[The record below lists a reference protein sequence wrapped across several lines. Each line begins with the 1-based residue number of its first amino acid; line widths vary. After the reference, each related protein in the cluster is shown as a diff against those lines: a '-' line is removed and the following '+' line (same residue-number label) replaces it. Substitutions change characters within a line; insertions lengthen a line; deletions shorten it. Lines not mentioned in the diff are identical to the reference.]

1 MIEQQITSF
10 NPINARIRIIIVLI
24 LVITPLISA
33 CKKDNEMDS
42 ETMQIRSIAWN
53 SLDSGQQS
61 TVVISWKKASITD
74 STYENQSAYAVNFS
88 TSSHNE
94 LRPIT
99 VYVSKELLTVLGQS
113 AILKI
118 GLIADPQYADKT
130 TANNRYY
137 RESLQKVRDAIATFN
152 EQKVD
157 FVQNLGD
164 IIDGDWKSFDS
175 ITSVYQSLD
184 PSISVHYLLGNHDF
198 AIDSIYMDK
207 LTKRLSM
214 PSLYY
219 SYTKMG
225 IRFVSLDSN
234 DYSYYANDLHH
245 YNISSINYYY
255 DKIITK
261 RNYHTYNSA
270 IGDEQQKWLRDE
282 LESAQKVGQKVI
294 IFSHAPIK
302 PLSFKYNLWNDA
314 EVANI
319 IEQYP
324 NVIAFINGHDHNGN
338 YVFDNNI
345 HYITLSG
352 MVQTTEN
359 AYGILEIYKN
369 RIILKGYGKQ
379 QNIPSNEAT

>member
-1 MIEQQITSF
+1 
-10 NPINARIRIIIVLI
+10 
-24 LVITPLISA
+24 
-33 CKKDNEMDS
+33 
-42 ETMQIRSIAWN
+42 
-53 SLDSGQQS
+53 
-61 TVVISWKKASITD
+61 
-74 STYENQSAYAVNFS
+74 
-88 TSSHNE
+88 
-94 LRPIT
+94 
-99 VYVSKELLTVLGQS
+99 
-113 AILKI
+113 
-118 GLIADPQYADKT
+118 
-130 TANNRYY
+130 
-137 RESLQKVRDAIATFN
+137 
-152 EQKVD
+152 
-157 FVQNLGD
+157 
-164 IIDGDWKSFDS
+164 
-175 ITSVYQSLD
+175 
-184 PSISVHYLLGNHDF
+184 
-198 AIDSIYMDK
+198 
-207 LTKRLSM
+207 
-214 PSLYY
+214 
-219 SYTKMG
+219 MG

-255 DKIITK
+255 DRIIAK

-282 LESAQKVGQKVI
+282 LESAQKAGQKVI

-302 PLSFKYNLWNDA
+302 PLSLKYNLWNDA
-314 EVANI
+314 EIANI